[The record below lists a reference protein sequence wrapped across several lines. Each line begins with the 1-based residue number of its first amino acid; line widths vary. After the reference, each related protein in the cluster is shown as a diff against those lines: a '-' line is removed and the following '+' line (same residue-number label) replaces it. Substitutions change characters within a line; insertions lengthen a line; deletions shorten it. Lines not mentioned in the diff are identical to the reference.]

1 MGKFNIIQRNNT
13 ELILDGDMAFDE
25 KQDLIG

>member
-1 MGKFNIIQRNNT
+1 MGKFNIVQRNNT
-13 ELILDGDMAFDE
+13 ELILDWDMGFDE